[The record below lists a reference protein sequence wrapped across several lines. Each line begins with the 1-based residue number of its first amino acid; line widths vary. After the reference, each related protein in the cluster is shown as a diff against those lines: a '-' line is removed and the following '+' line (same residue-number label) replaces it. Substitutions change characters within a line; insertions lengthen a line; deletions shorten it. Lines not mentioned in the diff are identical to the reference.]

1 MFSRQAP
8 VIDHAL
14 WQGGLSPA
22 QASVVSNA
30 LGQCRA
36 PLTHRAPITVDY
48 ATPDM
53 RLILP
58 DDVPG
63 KFPDIPL
70 QPPEIFPPRP
80 PQPHPPE
87 ELPPSVPNPLPPKD
101 PIAPVQPPSGA
112 PGGGPPG
119 FPPEAAIP
127 PWLAVWMARATAAFN
142 ALKKEFE
149 AYKAN
154 LQFEAGEYLDIDD
167 ANQTTRYKLK
177 TLNDTEGF
185 VCTFGTDEIVGK
197 DFEEMIDDHSEKI
210 LEAIKDENDGIP
222 ANQVSVLTSVVLTDS
237 GLEFTQQTIS
247 VLDAGASGAG
257 PTIPVVDCP

>member
-30 LGQCRA
+30 IGQCRA

-48 ATPDM
+48 TTPDM

-63 KFPDIPL
+63 KFPDIQL
-70 QPPEIFPPRP
+70 QPPEVFPPRP
-80 PQPHPPE
+80 QPRPPE
-87 ELPPSVPNPLPPKD
+87 ELPPFEPNPLPPKD
-101 PIAPVQPPSGA
+101 PIAPIQPPSGA
-112 PGGGPPG
+112 PGGETPG
-119 FPPEAAIP
+119 SGIP
-127 PWLAVWMARATAAFN
+127 SWLRAWMAQATAAFN
-142 ALKKEFE
+142 ALKKEFDD
-149 AYKAN
+149 YRTN
-154 LQFEAGEYLDIDD
+154 TQYEAGEYLDIDA
-167 ANQTTRYKLK
+167 ANQTKRFKLK
-177 TLNDTEGF
+177 TLNDSDGY
-185 VCTFGTDEIVGK
+185 VCTFGTDTIVGK
-197 DFEEMIDDHSEKI
+197 DFEGLLDDHSDKI
-210 LEAIKDENDGIP
+210 LELVKDENSGVP
-222 ANQVSVLTSVVLTDS
+222 GNQISVLTGVALTAS

-247 VLDAGASGAG
+247 VLDAGSSGAG